1 MSTENPEA
9 LRGVLLDTATAPQ
22 DSTGGID
29 ENWDFR
35 TRAYADHRWH
45 PESAAPAGVPVLDL
59 SVLCGSAGRAPQEAA
74 LQQLAAAVTESGFFY
89 LKNHGIREADLEAV
103 ARQTRR
109 FFGRPE
115 AEKLAYD
122 HHQRIRGYT
131 GYRFESTARFFGTGE
146 GQDLCMKYTMGP
158 ELSAEEVAARITSAE
173 DIASNAYSENV
184 FPDPDFRAAW
194 VHYYAGVHQ
203 ASMRLLDAMGQA
215 LDLASDSRRIW
226 SEMLIERSCGELRY
240 FQYPDVPKR
249 ACADSPGAGP
259 DRMAAHF
266 DMDVVT
272 LLHQTPCDNG
282 FVSLEALIGE
292 DYVKLPAIRGTL
304 VVNLGEILRL
314 LTGGRVKATVHRV
327 VRPPMR
333 LHAGS
338 ARDVLVFFQAPP
350 LNARLRPIEF
360 RDAQVGAGSIFD
372 ELYQA
377 AGDQGHVRFSQLR
390 ARLFGEFIRQM
401 ETRDARAE
409 REEHLFSTA

>member
-1 MSTENPEA
+1 MASMSAEHHGFN
-9 LRGVLLDTATAPQ
+9 
-22 DSTGGID
+22 
-29 ENWDFR
+29 ENWDFS
-35 TRAYADHRWH
+35 TPAYAGYRWH

-59 SVLCGSAGRAPQEAA
+59 AVLRGEAGAQRQQEA
-74 LQQLAAAVTESGFFY
+74 LQRLGEAVTESGFFY
-89 LKNHGIREADLEAV
+89 LKNHGIAEEAIERLAQ
-103 ARQTRR
+103 QTRS
-109 FFGRPE
+109 FFGMPE
-115 AEKLAYD
+115 SHKRQFD

-131 GYRFESTARFFGTGE
+131 GYRFESTARFFGTGS

-158 ELSAEEVAARITSAE
+158 ELSEEEVRARITSEE

-184 FPDPDFRAAW
+184 YPSESFRAAW
-194 VHYYAGVHQ
+194 VSYYDAVHR
-203 ASMRLLDAMGQA
+203 ASMVLLDAMGQA
-215 LDLASDSRRIW
+215 LRLDTDSQRVW
-226 SEMLIERSCGELRY
+226 SEMLIERSCGELRF
-240 FQYPDVPKR
+240 FQYPDVPKL
-249 ACADSPGAGP
+249 ACVDSPGAGP

-282 FVSLEALIGE
+282 FISLEALIGE
-292 DYVKLPAIRGTL
+292 EYVKLPAIRGTL

-314 LTGGRVKATVHRV
+314 LTCGRVKATVHRV

-350 LNARLRPIEF
+350 LNARLRPIAFEGE
-360 RDAQVGAGSIFD
+360 AVGTGSIFD

-377 AGDQGHVRFSQLR
+377 AGATGYVRFSQLR

-401 ETRDARAE
+401 EE
-409 REEHLFSTA
+409 RSPQTENEEHLFSTA